1 MQFSSDEED
10 IKKEFKKL
18 SAEEIMLKNE
28 KIIEKKSKNIIQL
41 MRPWERE
48 IMKDESLMK
57 RLLKDA
63 VASPFILV
71 YVHLNYI

>member
-1 MQFSSDEED
+1 
-10 IKKEFKKL
+10 
-18 SAEEIMLKNE
+18 
-28 KIIEKKSKNIIQL
+28 